1 MTHLHLRSSQPLGAG
16 RETTGW
22 LDVALAVQRC
32 NGATVQRCNGATSTL
47 AVGKMGSG
55 GEAGEKLEVIEEL
68 SWQQP
73 GLKPSTSLDQRT
85 LI

>member
-1 MTHLHLRSSQPLGAG
+1 MLLSP
-16 RETTGW
+16 
-22 LDVALAVQRC
+22 C
-32 NGATVQRCNGATSTL
+32 NRATVQRCTL
-47 AVGKMGSG
+47 AVGKIGSA

>member
-1 MTHLHLRSSQPLGAG
+1 
-16 RETTGW
+16 
-22 LDVALAVQRC
+22 
-32 NGATVQRCNGATSTL
+32 
-47 AVGKMGSG
+47 MGSG

>member
-1 MTHLHLRSSQPLGAG
+1 MH
-16 RETTGW
+16 
-22 LDVALAVQRC
+22 V
-32 NGATVQRCNGATSTL
+32 TSL
-47 AVGKMGSG
+47 KICSIS
-55 GEAGEKLEVIEEL
+55 EAGEKLQVIEEL

>member
-1 MTHLHLRSSQPLGAG
+1 MQL
-16 RETTGW
+16 
-22 LDVALAVQRC
+22 C
-32 NGATVQRCNGATSTL
+32 NGATVQQCTL
-47 AVGKMGSG
+47 AVGKMGSA